1 MSNEEKQLLGFPE
14 ERRSAKSTMGKKGKK
29 SYSDTAKRAP
39 EPTHR
44 DFESTGRNKP
54 MLYENDEGTL
64 SAWDK
69 GNTSIELHMPIAQI
83 TADGKVIDPATPGAI
98 SDYNLANDVVLR
110 L

>member
-1 MSNEEKQLLGFPE
+1 MSTEEKQLLGFPE
-14 ERRSAKSTMGKKGKK
+14 ERRSAKTMMGKKGKK

-39 EPTHR
+39 EHHE
-44 DFESTGRNKP
+44 FESTGRNKP

-69 GNTSIELHMPIAQI
+69 GNTSIALHMPIAQI
-83 TADGKVIDPATPGAI
+83 TADGKVIDPSAPGAI
-98 SDYNLANDVVLR
+98 SEYNLANDVTLR